1 MASRPRPQRP
11 VAGSRT
17 PAGRPRRV
25 ASRIPEP
32 VVEPDVEP
40 DGGPQ
45 PVAEPDEAPAP
56 AAYTRLDDDP
66 GEPPHHGLLDRMA
79 TLVAL
84 VVALVVLLGA
94 GVWLVHYVWF
104 SPEPQVSSQRPVV
117 TGEIA
122 HRAGVE
128 AASQDVGDILSY
140 GYQDF
145 DQQIADAQKMMT
157 PGFAAKFKQ
166 TAGDVRERFL
176 KGRTSQEVK
185 VVGAG
190 VVRAS
195 ESQVQALLFLDSFV
209 THGKSASDSTY
220 TPYRALVTMVH
231 TEHGWLVDNIETR

>member
-1 MASRPRPQRP
+1 MATRPRPT
-11 VAGSRT
+11 SRQ
-17 PAGRPRRV
+17 PARRPRKV
-25 ASRIPEP
+25 ATRIPEP
-32 VVEPDVEP
+32 VVEPEATEP
-40 DGGPQ
+40 
-45 PVAEPDEAPAP
+45 PVTEPPATEPTLGAAEAPAP
-56 AAYTRLDDDP
+56 SAYTRLDEDP
-66 GEPPHHGLLDRMA
+66 GEPPHHGLLDRMS

-94 GVWLVHYVWF
+94 GVWLAHYVWF
-104 SPEPQVSSQRPVV
+104 SPEPRVTAQRPVV

-176 KGRTSQEVK
+176 KGRTTQEVK

-195 ESQVQALLFLDSFV
+195 DSQVQALLFLDSFV
-209 THGKSASDSTY
+209 THGKAASDSTY